1 MSVEISLEHYNAIVD
16 EFLNGLNKEA
26 EKIAKEIEMIAIEKI
41 CEDAK
46 RAYTQIINN
55 WYASYSPQFYNRLWT
70 LKNAADIKITGG
82 DTVTIRMN
90 SDALG
95 GHRLNNEGIYQLTMR
110 EGYHGGALNSTYMY
124 RGPIQSYHMWT
135 RPAVQSFSPVRA
147 MKNWAHS
154 YESPHEQEKAIEK
167 IVRKY
172 LSKYEYFKLF
182 Y

>member
-16 EFLNGLNKEA
+16 EFLNGLDEEA
-26 EKIAKEIEMIAIEKI
+26 ENIVKEIEGIAIEKI

-55 WYASYSPQFYNRLWT
+55 WYASYSPQFYDRSWT
-70 LKNAADIKITGG
+70 LKNAADIKISGG
-82 DTVTIRMN
+82 DTVVIRMN
-90 SDALG
+90 SDPLG
-95 GHRLNNEGIYQLTMR
+95 GHRLDNEGIYQLTMR

-124 RGPIQSYHMWT
+124 RGPIDAYFRWT
-135 RPAVQSFSPVRA
+135 RPAVKSFSPVRA

-154 YESPHEQEKAIEK
+154 YDSPHEQVKAIEK

-172 LSKYEYFKLF
+172 LSKYEYFRLF